1 MLTLPLMFVIL
12 TLVVVTVFFPPAG
25 LALLLLAG
33 IAIGWAAWAKFRARN
48 R

>member
-1 MLTLPLMFVIL
+1 MFTLPLMFVIL

-25 LALLLLAG
+25 LVLLALAAIAMLWG
-33 IAIGWAAWAKFRARN
+33 ILAKSRGRK

>member
-1 MLTLPLMFVIL
+1 MFTLPLMFVIL

-25 LALLLLAG
+25 LVLLAVTA
-33 IAIGWAAWAKFRARN
+33 IAMLWGAVAKSRGRK

>member
-1 MLTLPLMFVIL
+1 MLTPPLLFAIL

-25 LALLLLAG
+25 LVLLAVAA
-33 IAIGWAAWAKFRARN
+33 IAMIWGAVARSRGRN

>member
-1 MLTLPLMFVIL
+1 MLPLPLTFVIL
-12 TLVVVTVFFPPAG
+12 ALVVVTVFFPPAG

-33 IAIGWAAWAKFRARN
+33 IAIGWAAWAKSRARN